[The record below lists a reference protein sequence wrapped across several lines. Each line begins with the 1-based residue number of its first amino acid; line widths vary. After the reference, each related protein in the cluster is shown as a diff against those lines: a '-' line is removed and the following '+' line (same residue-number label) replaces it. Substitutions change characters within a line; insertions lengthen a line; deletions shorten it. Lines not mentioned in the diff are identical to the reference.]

1 MGLQSL
7 LNYHYD
13 KQPNL
18 HKSYKQYDDDKQWYS
33 VFVLLPYWKGNLFPP
48 EQKEYR
54 VNAIRQGSHVVA
66 CCDLRRLREQS
77 DVKCC
82 YQVRSLYVGCD
93 QIVGRVQFDLNICHC
108 YWKVLFLRHLKAQS
122 VFHHLLTI
130 DPFHRWHGDW
140 IAPKQ
145 MRHVGLH

>member
-1 MGLQSL
+1 MEQQSL
-7 LNYHYD
+7 LNYHCD
-13 KQPNL
+13 KRLSL

-48 EQKEYR
+48 ERKEYP

-66 CCDLRRLREQS
+66 CYDLMKSREQS
-77 DVKCC
+77 DVKYCFRVHNLC
-82 YQVRSLYVGCD
+82 VGCD
-93 QIVGRVQFDLNICHC
+93 QIAGRVQFDLNICHC
-108 YWKVLFLRHLKAQS
+108 YWKVLFLHHLKAQS
-122 VFHHLLTI
+122 VFHRLLTI

-145 MRHVGLH
+145 MHHVGLH

>member
-1 MGLQSL
+1 MERQLL

-18 HKSYKQYDDDKQWYS
+18 RKSYKQYDDDKQWYS
-33 VFVLLPYWKGNLFPP
+33 VSVLLPYWKGNLFPP

-54 VNAIRQGSHVVA
+54 VNAIRQGSHVVG
-66 CCDLRRLREQS
+66 CYDLMKSHGQS
-77 DVKCC
+77 DVKCYSRVHNLC
-82 YQVRSLYVGCD
+82 VGCD
-93 QIVGRVQFDLNICHC
+93 QIAGRVQFDLNICHC
-108 YWKVLFLRHLKAQS
+108 YWKVLFLRRLKAQS

-140 IAPKQ
+140 TAPKQ
-145 MRHVGLH
+145 MRHVGLN